1 MCHIMTQWYVFCYNN
16 IYARFILKMIETY
29 FSRIDSAIKTVQY
42 WSRNKAIING
52 DMQIWICIIP
62 YFEAFTPTVSSF
74 RYIPDF

>member
-42 WSRNKAIING
+42 
-52 DMQIWICIIP
+52 
-62 YFEAFTPTVSSF
+62 
-74 RYIPDF
+74 